1 MLLELLLVTSVI
13 SLISLIGL
21 ILFGKFG
28 PMYLSMGYGLLSIIW
43 GWLGPNQSSNQ
54 IRLFLILSLA
64 LIIKWKYKFI
74 FTKIK
79 LEARRKF
86 SFVFLLN
93 SILLIPAFFV
103 NSLSS
108 SLAARLLSI
117 GYDHYG
123 HLGLFYRT
131 LSTGGFEYSPFASN
145 VTINSLAINGYPLLQ
160 SSTWSLFLDLLGLRI
175 TNSVVLVKYF
185 IYFEILTL
193 IFAVYLF
200 VCTSLQHKKGSISL
214 KIVTPALLVG
224 AGLAFFSPL
233 TNLIWQGF
241 PPTFM
246 GILTTYGT
254 YLILLSN
261 SKFSVQ
267 LAFTTVG
274 LILTGYAY
282 PIYVP
287 IAAIPLLITL
297 YQNYRSQQRV
307 KYMKF
312 SFAAFFTL
320 AVFALP
326 LISVS
331 EVLPGYLFNFGGIEP
346 PKVQYIALVL
356 MLVIFVNITNFRVF
370 NFNIGFYVSLLMGTS
385 LTLYGYLTDTGYY
398 YPLKIL
404 YLSLALGIGSLLNVM
419 GAKPKSVFKK
429 WRIDRISV
437 GCVLILVLASMFS
450 TMTPKYFANTSTI
463 QVLGS
468 AAFGSKCVSSEI
480 AETMRYPDFGL
491 NNVFYVVRNEGSSS
505 DVLTR
510 WFNSL
515 NGKNDDDVFS
525 FAIPYGNSKNQDK
538 FLEEFMASNPKFILR
553 IFDVIDEE
561 SCQLKLYVSE

>member
-1 MLLELLLVTSVI
+1 MLLELLLMSFVI
-13 SLISLIGL
+13 SLISLTGI
-21 ILFGKFG
+21 ILLGKFG
-28 PMYLSMGYGLLSIIW
+28 PIYLSMGYGLLSIFW
-43 GWLGPNQSSNQ
+43 GWLGPYQSSTQ
-54 IRLFLILSLA
+54 IRLFLIVSLA
-64 LIIKWKYKFI
+64 LIFKWKYKFI
-74 FTKIK
+74 VARIK

-86 SFVFLLN
+86 GVVLLLNTFLL
-93 SILLIPAFFV
+93 IAVFFV
-103 NSLSS
+103 NSMSS

-131 LSTGGFEYSPFASN
+131 LSTGGFEYSPFANN
-145 VTINSLAINGYPLLQ
+145 VTINSLAMNGYPLLQ
-160 SSTWSLFLDLLGLRI
+160 SSTWSLFLELLGLKI
-175 TNSVVLVKYF
+175 TNSDGLVRYF
-185 IYFEILTL
+185 IYFEVLTL
-193 IFAVYLF
+193 LFAVYLF
-200 VCTSLQHKKGSISL
+200 VCTSLQHRKGSASL
-214 KIVTPALLVG
+214 KIVIPALVVG
-224 AGLAFFSPL
+224 TGLAFFSPL

-254 YLILLSN
+254 YLILFSN
-261 SKFSVQ
+261 SNFSIQ
-267 LAFTTVG
+267 LAFTTIG

-297 YQNYRSQQRV
+297 YQTYRSLRRIKFV
-307 KYMKF
+307 KI
-312 SFAAFFTL
+312 SFIAIFAL
-320 AVFALP
+320 VVFALP
-326 LISVS
+326 LVLVS
-331 EVLPGYLFNFGGIEP
+331 KVLPSYLFNFGGIEP

-356 MLVIFVNITNFRVF
+356 MLVILVNVTNLRLF
-370 NFNIGFYVSLLMGTS
+370 NFNIGFYISLLMGTS

-404 YLSLALGIGSLLNVM
+404 YLSLALGFGSLLS
-419 GAKPKSVFKK
+419 ALETEPKSAFKK

-437 GCVLILVLASMFS
+437 GCVLVLFLASIVS

-463 QVLGS
+463 QVLRS
-468 AAFGSKCVSSEI
+468 TDFGSKCVSSEI

-491 NNVFYVVRNEGSSS
+491 NRVFYLVRNEGPSS
-505 DVLTR
+505 DILTR

-525 FAIPYGNSKNQDK
+525 FAIPYGNSKNQDE
-538 FLEEFMASNPKFILR
+538 FVEEFTASNPKFILR
-553 IFDVIDEE
+553 IFDVIDKE